1 MLSTMEPDLQ
11 TILLPF
17 VPMATLVAAL
27 VSLLREAFPKIDGWR
42 VFVAAAVAALLV
54 PLWMQARKGGTLHW
68 EPIAMDAPVIWA
80 LAVGGTKWIQRMRD
94 RPKKPEEPGEVSP
107 TLPPVLQ
114 SADPDA
120 TPLPVSPQG

>member
-1 MLSTMEPDLQ
+1 MEPDLQ

-54 PLWMQARKGGTLHW
+54 PLWMQARNGGALHW
-68 EPIAMDAPVIWA
+68 QPIAMDAPA
-80 LAVGGTKWIQRMRD
+80 ARSGSSACGTARRSQRSRA
-94 RPKKPEEPGEVSP
+94 R
-107 TLPPVLQ
+107 
-114 SADPDA
+114 
-120 TPLPVSPQG
+120 